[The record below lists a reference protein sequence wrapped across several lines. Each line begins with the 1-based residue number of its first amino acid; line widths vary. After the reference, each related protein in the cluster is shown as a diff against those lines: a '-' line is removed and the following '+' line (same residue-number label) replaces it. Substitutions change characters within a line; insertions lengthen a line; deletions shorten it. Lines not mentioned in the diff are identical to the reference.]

1 MAATMASTL
10 ALSRPSEKFGT
21 HSTSVDIREKNS
33 WRALTE
39 ARRTGVIAL
48 SYGVQFPHSFWLST
62 ATKIRIAEFGGHF
75 VHGRTDQ
82 DAPCGRCGGCPYRHR
97 DGCRFPLQLLTMNAI
112 QGRSARIAA
121 LRAAGPTLCAA
132 AGRRTRTAASS

>member
-82 DAPCGRCGGCPYRHR
+82 DAPCGRCGGCPYRHH
-97 DGCRFPLQLLTMNAI
+97 CRSLRN
-112 QGRSARIAA
+112 
-121 LRAAGPTLCAA
+121 LRAARRWRHGPGLRRGRHHAEALC
-132 AGRRTRTAASS
+132 R